1 MTCIH
6 HAAFFCTCIWLTA
19 RCVVRFWDPALIGS
33 NAGCSVEGGASTL
46 EGQCPLQFRPLFKGI
61 AKNYPTSGMLGS
73 RYAAEEFN
81 RLLSGQ
87 DRIIGVARREALAAG
102 FPALFE
108 VVRSCEWQRIPS
120 EFLPL
125 LKALRAKARI
135 PLRCTEVSARNC
147 QLCTV
152 QHMPLANLS
161 NNAERQSLLLRCLV
175 AYH

>member
-1 MTCIH
+1 M
-6 HAAFFCTCIWLTA
+6 LTPLILA
-19 RCVVRFWDPALIGS
+19 YHQVLCSVCHRIWDPAQIGS
-33 NAGCSVEGGASTL
+33 NAGCSVEGGAGTP

-73 RYAAEEFN
+73 HYAAEDFT

-108 VVRSCEWQRIPS
+108 VVRNCEWQRIPS
-120 EFLPL
+120 GFLPL

-135 PLRCTEVSARNC
+135 PLRCAEVGGPQTLNVH
-147 QLCTV
+147 CTT
-152 QHMPLANLS
+152 HAS
-161 NNAERQSLLLRCLV
+161 CGA
-175 AYH
+175 A